1 VNLKESAHR
10 LRTMIEQLEQDGAL
24 YEPDRLRM
32 RLEALDH
39 LDSWLMDGQLN
50 PSAEPAF
57 DADLEARAR
66 LLCSRLESANAGLYN
81 TIRKEIQMGAGTR
94 ALLKIVPSSWSAG
107 HKDQSSPT
115 GEGYD
120 YLDELIGGIFQ
131 FETPDVARV
140 QLTPEMVRY
149 QPTPARHILDLIR
162 RTALAERDVFIDL
175 GSGLGKVPLL
185 VSICTGA
192 RSIGIE
198 LDGAYVECARQCA
211 EGLNLKNAIFL
222 HQDARTAVLSRGTV
236 FYLYTPFTGSIL
248 RTVLDRLQQEACNR
262 SIRVCAY
269 GPCVSTIAEEPW
281 LLTLDHLRPD
291 RIVIF
296 TSRD

>member
-1 VNLKESAHR
+1 
-10 LRTMIEQLEQDGAL
+10 MIEQLEQDGSL
-24 YEPDRLRM
+24 DEPDRLRL
-32 RLEALDH
+32 RLEALDY
-39 LDSWLMDGQLN
+39 LEAWLMDGQLN

-57 DADLEARAR
+57 DADLEERAR
-66 LLCSRLESANAGLYN
+66 HLFARLESANSELYN
-81 TIRKEIQMGAGTR
+81 TIRKHIQMGAGKR
-94 ALLKIVPSSWSAG
+94 ALLKSVPSLLSIG
-107 HKDQSSPT
+107 HNDESSPT

-120 YLDELIGGIFQ
+120 YLDELIDGIFQ

-149 QPTPARHILDLIR
+149 QPTPVRHILDLTR
-162 RTALAERDVFIDL
+162 RTALAESDVFIDL
-175 GSGLGKVPLL
+175 GSGMGKVALL

-192 RSIGIE
+192 KSIGIE

-211 EGLNLKNAIFL
+211 KGLNLNNAIFL
-222 HQDARTAVLSRGTV
+222 HQDARTAVLSKGTV

-248 RTVLDRLQQEACNR
+248 RTVLVRLQQEAGNR

-269 GPCVSTIAEEPW
+269 GPCVPTLAEEHW
-281 LLTLDHLRPD
+281 LETLDRLRPD

>member
-1 VNLKESAHR
+1 
-10 LRTMIEQLEQDGAL
+10 MIEQLEQDGSL
-24 YEPDRLRM
+24 DEPDRLCM
-32 RLEALDH
+32 RLEALDQ

-50 PSAEPAF
+50 PSAELAF
-57 DADLEARAR
+57 DADLEVRAR
-66 LLCSRLESANAGLYN
+66 KLFSRLESANAKLYN
-81 TIRKEIQMGAGTR
+81 TIRREIQMGSGMR
-94 ALLKIVPSSWSAG
+94 ALLKFVPSLLSIG
-107 HKDQSSPT
+107 HNGESSPT

-120 YLDELIGGIFQ
+120 YLDELIDGILQ
-131 FETPDVARV
+131 FETPDAARV

-149 QPTPARHILDLIR
+149 QPTPVRHILDLTR
-162 RTALAERDVFIDL
+162 RAALAEPDVFIDL
-175 GSGLGKVPLL
+175 GSGMGKVTLL

-211 EGLNLKNAIFL
+211 KGLNLNNAIFL
-222 HQDARTAVLSRGTV
+222 HADARTAVLSTGTV

-248 RTVLDRLQQEACNR
+248 HTVLVRLQKEACNR

-269 GPCVSTIAEEPW
+269 GPCVPTIAEEHW
-281 LLTLDHLRPD
+281 LETLDNLRPD

-296 TSRD
+296 TSRE

>member
-1 VNLKESAHR
+1 
-10 LRTMIEQLEQDGAL
+10 MIEQLEQDGSL
-24 YEPDRLRM
+24 YEPDGLRM
-32 RLEALDH
+32 RLEALDQ

-50 PSAEPAF
+50 PSAVPSF
-57 DADLEARAR
+57 HTDLEERAR
-66 LLCSRLESANAGLYN
+66 LLYSRLESANAEVYN
-81 TIRKEIQMGAGTR
+81 TIRREIQMGAGAR
-94 ALLKIVPSSWSAG
+94 ALLKFAPSGLSVG
-107 HKDQSSPT
+107 HKDESGPT

-120 YLDELIGGIFQ
+120 YLDELIDGVFQ
-131 FETPDVARV
+131 FETPETAHL
-140 QLTPEMVRY
+140 QLTAEMVGY
-149 QPTPARHILDLIR
+149 QPTPVRHIFDLTR
-162 RTALAERDVFIDL
+162 RTALAEQDVLIDL

-192 RSIGIE
+192 HSIGIE
-198 LDGAYVECARQCA
+198 LEGAYVECARQCA
-211 EGLNLKNAIFL
+211 VGLNLKNAIFL
-222 HQDARTAVLSRGTV
+222 HEDARTAVLSKGTV

-248 RTVLDRLQQEACNR
+248 RTVLERLHQEARNR

-269 GPCVSTIAEEPW
+269 GPCVPTIAEQHW